1 MKQIVT
7 AAMLLAGETTFEAAE
22 RIERVR
28 ARRRNYHAPVDK
40 LAERERLTKYW
51 RACMPDWQPEL
62 CRIAPAFAFVHVQ
75 SFRPGMNFGHL
86 SLLPGHVPAH
96 VAYRQRLRAV
106 LPRRAAA
113 PAQLALFE
121 VSA

>member
-1 MKQIVT
+1 MHIT
-7 AAMLLAGETTFEAAE
+7 SLMLRSGETMFEASD
-22 RIERVR
+22 RIELIRK
-28 ARRRNYHAPVDK
+28 RRRNYHAPVDK

-51 RACMPDWQPEL
+51 RACMPEWQPEL
-62 CRIAPAFAFVHVQ
+62 CRINPAFAFVHVQ

-86 SLLPGHVPAH
+86 SLLPGHVPPYI
-96 VAYRQRLRAV
+96 AYRERLRTI

-121 VSA
+121 ATT